1 MRTRHPIRSPQPRW
15 ARRLRFAAF
24 ASCLIASSVGNFAL
38 SQTSFP
44 NNGNVETTNNEL
56 NPNAIFWPRNDF
68 VIPFNIDAT
77 GQLPSEIQLEIS
89 DDLGRSW
96 KLYSRSDV
104 RGRQFNF
111 VANTDGEYLF
121 RLKTID
127 ANGRSFE
134 NPGEPLHV
142 VVDTTKPIGQLIID
156 ISPRGV
162 MQAEFSLIDI
172 AIDPNSIQL
181 EYQTESDERWKPI
194 AFTTAPGNALG
205 ELIGSGEWNLP
216 SSSRQLVV
224 RLTAKDRAGNSVEVT
239 RLPALPRSAALNGN
253 MQFASGRTKDTKLI
267 SSNNSETIGSGLAF
281 PPNKARNADNTN
293 AFPHIEVLGGPG
305 AKNST
310 PTPEAERLAREEM
323 LRQQQQ
329 LIEQQQKFIV
339 QQQNATRLN
348 IGTPSTNAPAAIG
361 PSTIAPAPFDPSA
374 NANANAVQFPN
385 SSVGGNSL
393 GNSIASSIAK
403 PERKSTIK
411 SNGRV
416 PLREL
421 TDEEIEQATAPNA
434 INVGARRPSQS
445 LLVQSPEDESTNST
459 PAVPNKNPNNNFDT
473 LPKLPPVAR
482 NVKPLYSNSKKFS
495 LEYAI
500 DNDPGAPVSTVELWG
515 TTDSGET
522 WQVWGEDPDRESP
535 FDIEVETEGLFGFRM
550 VIVGANGLASN
561 RPRNGDNADAWIHVD
576 TAKPKAKITSA
587 TYGRGNEAG
596 SMIIEY
602 QASDEFLPERAIT
615 LSYSES
621 PEGPW
626 NVFAAGVRNNGRYAW
641 PSDSSLPPSVFLQLE
656 VHDAAGNVGIH
667 RLEQPVSIEGLAP
680 RGRIQGF
687 RPR

>member
-1 MRTRHPIRSPQPRW
+1 MRTRNTIRSQQPRW
-15 ARRLRFAAF
+15 ARSFRFAAF
-24 ASCLIASSVGNFAL
+24 TSCLIASSVNQIAWSQSNFPSDRSVDVA
-38 SQTSFP
+38 
-44 NNGNVETTNNEL
+44 NNEVS
-56 NPNAIFWPRNDF
+56 PNAIFWPRNDF
-68 VIPFNIDAT
+68 VIPFNIEAI

-111 VANTDGEYLF
+111 VANADGEYLF

-127 ANGRSFE
+127 ANGRAFE

-162 MQAEFSLIDI
+162 MLAEFSLIDI

-194 AFTTAPGNALG
+194 VFTTTPGDELG
-205 ELIGSGEWNLP
+205 ELVGNGEWNLP
-216 SSSRQLVV
+216 NSSRQLVV
-224 RLTAKDRAGNSVEVT
+224 RLTAKDRAGNTVEVT

-253 MQFASGRTKDTKLI
+253 MQFASGRTKDAKLI
-267 SSNNSETIGSGLAF
+267 SSNNSEPIGSGLAF
-281 PPNKARNADNTN
+281 PPNKPKDSDNANS
-293 AFPHIEVLGGPG
+293 FPHIQILGGPG
-305 AKNST
+305 AKQPLPN
-310 PTPEAERLAREEM
+310 PEAERLAREEM

-339 QQQNATRLN
+339 QQQNASRLN
-348 IGTPSTNAPAAIG
+348 LGAPS
-361 PSTIAPAPFDPSA
+361 SVAPAPFDPSSIA
-374 NANANAVQFPN
+374 IQPN
-385 SSVGGNSL
+385 EGNVNGNSL
-393 GNSIASSIAK
+393 GGNLTK
-403 PERKSTIK
+403 PERKSTVK
-411 SNGRV
+411 SNGRI

-421 TDEEIEQATAPNA
+421 SPEEIEQVTAPNT
-434 INVGARRPSQS
+434 INVGSRRPSQS
-445 LLVQSPEDESTNST
+445 LLVQSPESDLTPPSPGLPTGPTTLGTPNRSSTE
-459 PAVPNKNPNNNFDT
+459 KYDT

-482 NVKPLYSNSKKFS
+482 NIKPLYSNSKKFS

-515 TTDSGET
+515 TTDNGET

-587 TYGRGNEAG
+587 TYGKGNEAG

-602 QASDEFLPERAIT
+602 QASDDFLPERAIT

-626 NVFAAGVRNNGRYAW
+626 NVFASGVRNNGRYAW
-641 PSDSSLPPSVFLQLE
+641 PSDSSLPQSVFLQIE
-656 VHDAAGNVGIH
+656 VHDAAGNVGVH